1 MAAVAGDLGFG
12 LTQPPLGAAF
22 LWAAGPPSAR
32 LLHAVTVVGSAVGPG
47 TGCPV
52 PTPFGVPSPLTMQTD
67 YTAAIAGVTA
77 LVILLTAMTVFVLS
91 RPSDLAPRSPR

>member
-1 MAAVAGDLGFG
+1 MEQIAIKRLIPALAL
-12 LTQPPLGAAF
+12 
-22 LWAAGPPSAR
+22 AR
-32 LLHAVTVVGSAVGPG
+32 G
-47 TGCPV
+47 TPE
-52 PTPFGVPSPLTMQTD
+52 LILMQTD

>member
-1 MAAVAGDLGFG
+1 MWLQVVL
-12 LTQPPLGAAF
+12 QR
-22 LWAAGPPSAR
+22 SA
-32 LLHAVTVVGSAVGPG
+32 SSPG
-47 TGCPV
+47 TRQG
-52 PTPFGVPSPLTMQTD
+52 SIELTSMQTD